1 MKVTAPEES
10 VIRNIGHAFGYCDCG
25 EERGLF
31 DAFPSRE
38 AVRRSSAGAS
48 KRHVV
53 YDERKAGRL
62 YRVSPSGRKS
72 GSARGALLRQDDA
85 WGDAPARPDPFC
97 EGHGE
102 GRRGPQSKNG
112 SKKEP
117 YLFVGLVCVREPK
130 KSGAAERKKRLTT
143 EGKCDEVCRD
153 ADGNVGAVFGVVSK
167 TADGRVRIRQGGR
180 TNFVRKYTLAS
191 GGSYCDC
198 GYHKK

>member
-38 AVRRSSAGAS
+38 AVRRSFAGAS
-48 KRHVV
+48 KRNVI

-85 WGDAPARPDPFC
+85 WGDAPA
-97 EGHGE
+97 
-102 GRRGPQSKNG
+102 
-112 SKKEP
+112 
-117 YLFVGLVCVREPK
+117 
-130 KSGAAERKKRLTT
+130 
-143 EGKCDEVCRD
+143 
-153 ADGNVGAVFGVVSK
+153 
-167 TADGRVRIRQGGR
+167 
-180 TNFVRKYTLAS
+180 
-191 GGSYCDC
+191 
-198 GYHKK
+198 

>member
-10 VIRNIGHAFGYCDCG
+10 VIRDIGHVFGYCDCG

-48 KRHVV
+48 KRHVI

-72 GSARGALLRQDDA
+72 GSARGALLRQVDA

-102 GRRGPQSKNG
+102 GRRGLQPKNG

-117 YLFVGLVCVREPK
+117 YLFVGPVCVREPK
-130 KSGAAERKKRLTT
+130 KSGAAKRKKTIDD
-143 EGKCDEVCRD
+143 GGEVR
-153 ADGNVGAVFGVVSK
+153 
-167 TADGRVRIRQGGR
+167 
-180 TNFVRKYTLAS
+180 
-191 GGSYCDC
+191 
-198 GYHKK
+198 